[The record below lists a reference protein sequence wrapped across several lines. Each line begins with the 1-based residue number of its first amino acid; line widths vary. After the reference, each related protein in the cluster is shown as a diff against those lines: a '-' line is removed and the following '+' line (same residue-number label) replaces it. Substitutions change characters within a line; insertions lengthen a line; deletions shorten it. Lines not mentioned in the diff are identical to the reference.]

1 MSTFLCRLLYV
12 NCSMSTALCRLLYV
26 NCSMSTALCRAHN
39 ALCRAHNALCRLHN
53 ALCRLH
59 NALCQLLCSAT
70 YRATVVMQGLVGAN
84 NQCHHFKALVPTA
97 NFLLLAQIIYHACV
111 LYHYMYYCI
120 VKDFIILNNYD
131 LTNFKFLYISI

>member
-12 NCSMSTALCRLLYV
+12 NCSMSTALCRLLYVNCSMSTALCQLLYV

-70 YRATVVMQGLVGAN
+70 YRATVIWARRQQQSEHILADHWQAASVPATEAELGGGLA
-84 NQCHHFKALVPTA
+84 P
-97 NFLLLAQIIYHACV
+97 LA
-111 LYHYMYYCI
+111 
-120 VKDFIILNNYD
+120 
-131 LTNFKFLYISI
+131 ISVCNAWPPLRFQPVQ